1 MGHLKR
7 LHVPALAFVGWYLMM
22 PPDSTKIPHSV
33 DSTAPLSR
41 WSIVAN
47 YPTEESCEKVL
58 ADIQNNQSD
67 PVALDT
73 TGRLKRLQK
82 GDVALGIARAINSG
96 CVASDDW
103 RLKAK

>member
-7 LHVPALAFVGWYLMM
+7 HAATLAVVSWYLMM
-22 PPDSTKIPHSV
+22 PPDSTRIPHSV
-33 DSTAPLSR
+33 EATAPLSR

-47 YPTEESCEKVL
+47 YTTQENCEKTL
-58 ADIQNNQSD
+58 AGIQNTQRD
-67 PVALDT
+67 PLVLDT

-96 CVASDDW
+96 CVASDDF
-103 RLKAK
+103 RLKGR